1 MSKKELGAA
10 LDDIMSSP
18 SPTVPMG
25 RKEAE
30 KERLR
35 RLPKTTTTVSF
46 RVPKGER
53 ARLERVFARPASP
66 WLRPCAALC
75 MNTPAS
81 SKKIRGNLRAADTS
95 LLLYRLKASETNLV
109 TGCGT
114 R

>member
-18 SPTVPMG
+18 TPTAPVG

-35 RLPKTTTTVSF
+35 RLPKTTTPITF

-53 ARLERVFARPASP
+53 VRLERVFAEAGLSLAEGSRRAVYEY
-66 WLRPCAALC
+66 A
-75 MNTPAS
+75 
-81 SKKIRGNLRAADTS
+81 KKLQA
-95 LLLYRLKASETNLV
+95 K
-109 TGCGT
+109 
-114 R
+114 

>member
-10 LDDIMSSP
+10 LDDIMSAP
-18 SPTVPMG
+18 VTIPMG

-53 ARLERVFARPASP
+53 ARLERVFAEVGLTMAEAVRRAVYEYAKKVTAGG
-66 WLRPCAALC
+66 LR
-75 MNTPAS
+75 
-81 SKKIRGNLRAADTS
+81 
-95 LLLYRLKASETNLV
+95 
-109 TGCGT
+109 
-114 R
+114 

>member
-18 SPTVPMG
+18 SSVVPMG

-53 ARLERVFARPASP
+53 ARLERIFAEAGFTFAEAVRRAVYEY
-66 WLRPCAALC
+66 A
-75 MNTPAS
+75 
-81 SKKIRGNLRAADTS
+81 KKLQE
-95 LLLYRLKASETNLV
+95 KP
-109 TGCGT
+109 
-114 R
+114 